1 MIHYLLLEWI
11 SLARAQWGKPSQK
24 SDPANTLGWLSQPL
38 FKHLAPPQL
47 TEPDNPISTLRNP
60 GRETIRQFVIYAENK
75 VGWLNDFFEM
85 LLAEDIHI
93 MAISVLD
100 TTDSAVIRL
109 IPNYPKETARLLKS
123 RSISFTERKV
133 LAVELEGQNSLQSI
147 TQSLLHAEIN
157 IHYVYPFL
165 YQPNQKPVLA
175 IAMED
180 EDTAEEA
187 LAKHHLKIL
196 SQEDFAR

>member
-1 MIHYLLLEWI
+1 VT
-11 SLARAQWGKPSQK
+11 
-24 SDPANTLGWLSQPL
+24 DLG
-38 FKHLAPPQL
+38 
-47 TEPDNPISTLRNP
+47 NPISTLRNP

-75 VGWLNDFFEM
+75 VGWLNDFIEM
-85 LLAEDIHI
+85 LLTEDIHV

-109 IPNYPKETARLLKS
+109 IPNYPKETSRLLKS

-133 LAVELEGQNSLQSI
+133 LAVEIDGQNSLQSI

-175 IAMED
+175 IATED

-187 LAKHHLKIL
+187 LSGHHLRIL

>member
-1 MIHYLLLEWI
+1 LFFQLLRDWLF
-11 SLARAQWGKPSQK
+11 LASAQSKQTRFTK
-24 SDPANTLGWLSQPL
+24 KEKLNFYPL
-38 FKHLAPPQL
+38 RNDYHALPVV
-47 TEPDNPISTLRNP
+47 TEQDNPISTLRNP
-60 GRETIRQFVIYAENK
+60 GKEKIRQFVIYAENK
-75 VGWLNDFFEM
+75 VGWLNDFIEM
-85 LLAEDIHI
+85 LQAEDIHV

-123 RSISFTERKV
+123 RSISFTERKII
-133 LAVELEGQNSLQSI
+133 AVEIGGEDSLQMI

-187 LAKHHLKIL
+187 LSRHHLRIL